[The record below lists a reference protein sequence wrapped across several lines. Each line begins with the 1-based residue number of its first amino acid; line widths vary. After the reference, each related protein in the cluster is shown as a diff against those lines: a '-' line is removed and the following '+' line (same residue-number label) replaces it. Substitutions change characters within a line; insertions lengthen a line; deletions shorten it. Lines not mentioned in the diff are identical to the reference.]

1 MLVTITGVLTENLIT
16 SIDVKNVGLLMS
28 KEGLEK
34 TEQINKETDINEV
47 LVALYEAE
55 LRYNQEY
62 ERIRYEEE
70 TLRKIPDLKSKMRL
84 VELECKYNHLIRRYK
99 VELERIKKEE
109 ND

>member
-1 MLVTITGVLTENLIT
+1 
-16 SIDVKNVGLLMS
+16 MS

-70 TLRKIPDLKSKMRL
+70 TLRKIPDLKSKMHL

>member
-1 MLVTITGVLTENLIT
+1 
-16 SIDVKNVGLLMS
+16 MS
-28 KEGLEK
+28 KEDLEK

-70 TLRKIPDLKSKMRL
+70 TLRKIPDLKSKMSL

-99 VELERIKKEE
+99 VELERIKKGIKKRGIMRTDMV
-109 ND
+109 NSRPYLFLLLFF